1 MTTRHPPA
9 RTALDELKAEAVRR
23 FGDLAAAVLRTVDRA
38 AAFGE
43 TLIALKERMPHG
55 SWVSWFE
62 ATFPVSIDTAQR
74 WMKLAGEWP
83 RLKPAL
89 EADPRLTVNGAIKL
103 LRLQGPR
110 AQSASTAAVL
120 QALQA
125 MAPALARQGDQG
137 DQGHCFA
144 FQGGLVWA
152 CSDEVVAC
160 CPSPFGE
167 EVAGAVPGQ
176 RLIDILR
183 CFRDADVH
191 FSIRPG
197 RLVLKAGLR
206 RAELVMNPDVT
217 LPVDS
222 IALPRKW
229 LPVPPDFWNA
239 VNLVGRCTSQAK
251 EGHAPIE
258 ELCVHVTPR
267 WVEAYSSHQIAR
279 WRMKVPVAGD
289 VLIRYGA
296 AKHVEPLGMT
306 EMAETD
312 AWVWFKN
319 EAGLRLGIRRYVENY
334 DPLDEHLDVKNTT
347 SLRWPPGVAAAARAA
362 TVFTRDDPA
371 GPELE
376 VVIDRGKLTIKGDGP
391 SGSFRRRFKLTGYDG
406 ERLSFLI
413 DPALLAD
420 IVGRYAEVAVNP
432 ERLKVTGKRWV
443 YVVALGVP
451 EEKYVK
457 VTADVEEES
466 DEEPAGEDLEQ
477 AE

>member
-1 MTTRHPPA
+1 
-9 RTALDELKAEAVRR
+9 L
-23 FGDLAAAVLRTVDRA
+23 
-38 AAFGE
+38 
-43 TLIALKERMPHG
+43 
-55 SWVSWFE
+55 
-62 ATFPVSIDTAQR
+62 
-74 WMKLAGEWP
+74 
-83 RLKPAL
+83 
-89 EADPRLTVNGAIKL
+89 DPRLTVNGAIKL

-191 FSIRPG
+191 FTARPN
-197 RLVLKAGLR
+197 RLVLKAGPR
-206 RAELVMNPDVT
+206 RAELVMDPEVT

-222 IALPRKW
+222 IALPTKW
-229 LPVPPDFWNA
+229 LPLPPHFGEA

-251 EGHAPIE
+251 EGYAPIE
-258 ELCVHVTPR
+258 ELCVHVTPK

-289 VLIRYGA
+289 VLIRYSA
-296 AKHVEPLGMT
+296 ARHVEPLGMT

-312 AWVWFKN
+312 AWIWLKN

-334 DPLDEHLDVKNTT
+334 DPLDDHLDVRDTVP
-347 SLRWPPGVAAAARAA
+347 LRWPPGVVAAARAA
-362 TVFTRDDPA
+362 TVFSRDNPT

-376 VVIDRGKLTIKGDGP
+376 VILDHGKLTIKGDGP
-391 SGSFRRRFKLTGYDG
+391 AGSFRRRFSLPGYDG
-406 ERLSFLI
+406 DKLSFLI
-413 DPALLAD
+413 NPTMFAD
-420 IVGRYAEVAVNP
+420 IVDRYEEVAVNE

-443 YVVALGVP
+443 YLISAS
-451 EEKYVK
+451 E
-457 VTADVEEES
+457 A
-466 DEEPAGEDLEQ
+466 
-477 AE
+477 